1 MAETQMSMFG
11 GDSEQLHALI
21 DRLDDIPDDVL
32 KKNWP
37 RTLSELVEVTGA
49 ELQRQ
54 GIEPVLAGKLA
65 RKVAAAQAAIWA
77 DGVITCRS
85 GNLSLPSCET
95 MRYFRAGTGAR
106 KLNPFA
112 AITGC
117 QKPRFIPSY
126 VNSAVCIWQEHNR
139 HFSDIPQSLPPF
151 LHRYA
156 DSENIM
162 RQRNN
167 AKTPRTTA

>member
-1 MAETQMSMFG
+1 MAETQMSMF

-21 DRLDDIPDDVL
+21 DRLDDIPDDEL

-37 RTLSELVEVTGA
+37 GTLRDLVDVISA
-49 ELQRQ
+49 ELHRQ
-54 GIEPVLAGKLA
+54 GIEPAQAGMLA
-65 RKVAAAQAAIWA
+65 RKVAAAQAGYMGGVVIISRSVNPFSPNCAI
-77 DGVITCRS
+77 
-85 GNLSLPSCET
+85 
-95 MRYFRAGTGAR
+95 MRFFPAGAR
-106 KLNPFA
+106 AKKLKPCA

-126 VNSAVCIWQEHNR
+126 ANSAVCIWQERNR